1 MNLKGNDRR
10 SGNPIF
16 SGWYADPEP
25 RIFEGRYWVYPTY
38 SAAYD
43 DQTFFDAFYSD
54 DLVHWTKVE
63 RILEMKDISWARRAM
78 WAPSPIERNGRY
90 YYYFAANDIQSN
102 EELGGIGVA
111 VADRPEGPFRDAL
124 GKPLIEQFYH
134 GAQPIDP
141 HVFIDDDG
149 QAYLYYGGWKHC
161 NVVKL
166 NEDMVSIAPFSDGE
180 VYKEITPENFVEG
193 PCMIKRKGKYYFMWA
208 EGGWGGPD
216 YSVGYAVSDSPLGP
230 FVREAKI
237 LQQDPE
243 VATGAG
249 HHGVIQIPG
258 EDEWYIVYHR
268 RPLTETAANHREVCI
283 DRMEFDPEGRIRPVK
298 LTFEGVPP
306 RILPTREKSDS

>member
-124 GKPLIEQFYH
+124 GKPMIDQFYH

-193 PCMIKRKGKYYFMWA
+193 PCMIKREGKYYFMWA

-268 RPLTETAANHREVCI
+268 RPLSETAANHREVCI

-306 RILPTREKSDS
+306 RTLPTREKSDS

>member
-111 VADRPEGPFRDAL
+111 VADRPEGPYRDAL
-124 GKPLIEQFYH
+124 GKPLIDQFYH

-193 PCMIKRKGKYYFMWA
+193 PCMIKREGKYYFMWA
-208 EGGWGGPD
+208 EGGWGCPD

-306 RILPTREKSDS
+306 RTLPTREKSDS

>member
-16 SGWYADPEP
+16 PGWYADPEP

-102 EELGGIGVA
+102 DELGGIGVA

-124 GKPLIEQFYH
+124 GKPLIDQFYH

-268 RPLTETAANHREVCI
+268 RPLSETAANHREVCI

-306 RILPTREKSDS
+306 RTLPTREKSDS

>member
-1 MNLKGNDRR
+1 MDLKGNDRR

-102 EELGGIGVA
+102 DELGGIGVA

-124 GKPLIEQFYH
+124 GKPLIDQFYH

-193 PCMIKRKGKYYFMWA
+193 PCMIKREGKYYFMWA

>member
-1 MNLKGNDRR
+1 MDLKGNDRR

-54 DLVHWTKVE
+54 DLVRWTKVE

-102 EELGGIGVA
+102 NELGGIGVA

-124 GKPLIEQFYH
+124 GKPLIDQFYH

-306 RILPTREKSDS
+306 RILPAREKSDS

>member
-1 MNLKGNDRR
+1 MNLNGNDRR

-16 SGWYADPEP
+16 PGWYADPEP

-54 DLVHWTKVE
+54 DLVQWTKVE

-111 VADRPEGPFRDAL
+111 VADRPEGPYRDAL
-124 GKPLIEQFYH
+124 GKPLIDQFYH

-166 NEDMVSIAPFSDGE
+166 NEDMVSIVPFSDGE
-180 VYKEITPENFVEG
+180 VYKEITPDNFVEG
-193 PCMIKRKGKYYFMWA
+193 PCMIKREGKYYFMWA

-283 DRMEFDPEGRIRPVK
+283 DRMEFDSEGRIRPVK
-298 LTFEGVPP
+298 LTFEGVQP
-306 RILPTREKSDS
+306 RTLPTREKSDS

>member
-1 MNLKGNDRR
+1 MNLKGNDSR

-111 VADRPEGPFRDAL
+111 VADRPEGPYRDAL
-124 GKPLIEQFYH
+124 GKPLIDQFYH
-134 GAQPIDP
+134 GAQPNDP

-193 PCMIKRKGKYYFMWA
+193 PCMIKREGKYYFMWA

-268 RPLTETAANHREVCI
+268 RPLTEAAANHREVCI

-306 RILPTREKSDS
+306 RTLPTREKSDS

>member
-1 MNLKGNDRR
+1 
-10 SGNPIF
+10 
-16 SGWYADPEP
+16 
-25 RIFEGRYWVYPTY
+25 
-38 SAAYD
+38 
-43 DQTFFDAFYSD
+43 
-54 DLVHWTKVE
+54 
-63 RILEMKDISWARRAM
+63 MKDISWARRAM

-124 GKPLIEQFYH
+124 GKPLIDQFYH

-193 PCMIKRKGKYYFMWA
+193 PCMIKREGKYYFMWA

-268 RPLTETAANHREVCI
+268 RPLSETAANHREVCI
-283 DRMEFDPEGRIRPVK
+283 DRMEFDHEGRIRPVK

-306 RILPTREKSDS
+306 RTLPTHEKSDS

>member
-111 VADRPEGPFRDAL
+111 VADRPEGPYRDAL
-124 GKPLIEQFYH
+124 GKPLIDQFYH

-193 PCMIKRKGKYYFMWA
+193 PCMIKREGKYYFMWA

>member
-1 MNLKGNDRR
+1 MDLKGNDRR

-54 DLVHWTKVE
+54 DLVRWTKVE

-102 EELGGIGVA
+102 NELGGIGVA

-124 GKPLIEQFYH
+124 GKPLIDQFYH